1 MSVDQIIALAF
12 LAAAELAFLVA
23 AVRLSPYVIK
33 LVPAGL
39 FLTVM
44 PVLLFVA
51 GAISVK
57 GV

>member
-1 MSVDQIIALAF
+1 MSVDQVIATAF
-12 LAAAELAFLVA
+12 LAAAELCFLVSA
-23 AVRLSPYVIK
+23 GKLAPLVLK

-57 GV
+57 GL